1 MRELSD
7 EGYVW
12 LAALRRLRE
21 RGVEQPDITDIEG
34 TERAERAVDAECAN
48 VRREAGDLLAAI
60 LRTQR

>member
-21 RGVEQPDITDIEG
+21 RGVDLADITDIEG
-34 TERAERAVDAECAN
+34 TERAERAVDAECAS
-48 VRREAGDLLAAI
+48 VRREAGSYLAAI
-60 LRTQR
+60 LRAQR